1 MHSIKVKNTPSPLYP
16 LPPGEGKLDFLRV
29 HQSLE
34 IGEQFMNV
42 KALHKISYGM
52 YILTSGKDNKFNG
65 QIVNS
70 VIQATSEPATVAICV
85 NHDNLTHEFI
95 ENSKVFTLSILS
107 EDTPVR
113 LIGNFG
119 FKSGRDIDKFKGIN
133 FRTGRNGAP
142 ILLDSVVAFLECELI
157 NQMDLGSHTMFL
169 GRVTDGDI
177 LSDKNPMTYSYY
189 HTIKG
194 GKAPKSAPHY
204 IGAEEGI
211 SAGEKAAN

>member
-1 MHSIKVKNTPSPLYP
+1 
-16 LPPGEGKLDFLRV
+16 
-29 HQSLE
+29 
-34 IGEQFMNV
+34 MNV

-194 GKAPKSAPHY
+194 GKSPKSAPHY

-211 SAGEKAAN
+211 SAGEKAANESILKSKTAKLKGVPNLRIKLQN

>member
-1 MHSIKVKNTPSPLYP
+1 
-16 LPPGEGKLDFLRV
+16 
-29 HQSLE
+29 
-34 IGEQFMNV
+34 MNE

-70 VIQATSEPATVAICV
+70 VIQATSEPATVAVCV
-85 NHDNLTHEFI
+85 NHGNLTHEFI
-95 ENSKVFTLSILS
+95 ENSKFFTLSTLS
-107 EDTPVR
+107 EDAPVS

-119 FKSGRDIDKFKGIN
+119 FKSGRDIDKFKEIN

-142 ILLDSVVAFLECELI
+142 IVLDSVAAFLECELTA
-157 NQMDLGSHTMFL
+157 QMDIGSHTMFL
-169 GRVTDGDI
+169 GRVIDGDI
-177 LSDKNPMTYSYY
+177 LSDSNPMTYAYY

-204 IGAEEGI
+204 IEAEE
-211 SAGEKAAN
+211 